1 MDNWETEFEVKYSF
15 AAPNELNNQKSEI
28 HTLIIEASSKT
39 DAINKIKH
47 RFQYSENLQ
56 IDEIKKI
63 WTY

>member
-1 MDNWETEFEVKYSF
+1 MKYSF